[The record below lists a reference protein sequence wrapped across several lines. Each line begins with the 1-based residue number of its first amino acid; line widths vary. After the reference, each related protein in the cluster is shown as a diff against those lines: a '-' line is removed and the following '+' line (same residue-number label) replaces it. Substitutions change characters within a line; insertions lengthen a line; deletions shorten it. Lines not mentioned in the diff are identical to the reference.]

1 MKLSQTN
8 LPEVFILEPDVFRDR
23 RGFFMESF
31 QAEKYA
37 EFNVPRE
44 FVQDNYTR
52 SMDNVIRGLHGQV
65 KNPQGKLI
73 RVTHGEVMDVA
84 VDMRIGSPRFGQWTG
99 QILSDE
105 NFRAMYIPPGFF
117 HGFVVRRGPADVFY
131 KCTTFFDPVDEIGVR
146 WNDPELK
153 INWNVTAPVLSDR
166 DLNLPL
172 LKDIRS
178 RLPSYANLSLP

>member
-1 MKLSQTN
+1 MKLVKTD

-31 QAEKYA
+31 QADKYA

-44 FVQDNYTR
+44 FAQDNFTR

-73 RVTHGEVMDVA
+73 RVIQGEIMDVA
-84 VDMRIGSPRFGQWTG
+84 VDMRVGSPRFGQWTG

-105 NFRAMYIPPGFF
+105 NYRAMYIPPGFF
-117 HGFVVRRGPADVFY
+117 HGFVVRRGPADLLY
-131 KCTTFFDPVDEIGVR
+131 KCTVPYDPKDEIGVR
-146 WNDPELK
+146 WDDPDLK
-153 INWNVTAPVLSDR
+153 IKWNVTSPLLSDR

-172 LKDIRS
+172 LKDIRPQ
-178 RLPSYANLSLP
+178 LPSYASLALP